1 MVIALVLA
9 AALAQGSTPATSEF
23 AQQLAEIEARVSGR
37 IGVVALDTGTGKRV
51 EYRPNE
57 RFLMCSTFKILA
69 AAAVLRRVDQ
79 GQEQLDRFVHYQPKD
94 ILEYAPITKKHLAE
108 GGMSLGSLCAAA
120 IEQSDNTAANLILQ
134 AIGGPG
140 GLTAFARSVG
150 DKDTRLDRME
160 PELNNATPGE
170 DRDTTTPAAMQRDM
184 ELLLTGKVLSPIARQ
199 HLNDWLEKSETGTA
213 MIRAG
218 VPKDWRVGDKTGRS
232 ANGATND
239 IAVIRPPGRSPIF
252 LAIYSVSSSPSLELR
267 FDAIA
272 QVTRIV
278 LRVLRAD

>member
-1 MVIALVLA
+1 MVIAVVLA
-9 AALAQGSTPATSEF
+9 AALAQGSTPAASEF
-23 AQQLAEIEARVSGR
+23 ARQLAEIEARVSGR

-108 GGMSLGSLCAAA
+108 GGMSLGSLSAAA

-184 ELLLTGKVLSPIARQ
+184 ELLLTGEVLSPIARQ

-232 ANGATND
+232 GNGATND

-252 LAIYSVSSSPSLELR
+252 LAIYSVSSPPSLELR
-267 FDAIA
+267 FDAID